1 MKISNSSINKLE
13 DKLKSLINRDEI
25 RRLEKAAKDKDKMK
39 LAEWAMQFEEQL
51 HTLYEKDYKEHLEE
65 AIDNFILAIVFTL
78 HFNEKTKF
86 GGKRLDDFM
95 EDLLATIDNFGDGSY
110 NPDEYREMLLKDGI
124 KVISR
129 NGGERNERN

>member
-1 MKISNSSINKLE
+1 ME
-13 DKLKSLINRDEI
+13 DKLKSLINRDEV
-25 RRLEKAAKDKDKMK
+25 RRLEKAAKEKNKIK
-39 LAEWAMQFEEQL
+39 LVEWASQFEAQIKS
-51 HTLYEKDYKEHLEE
+51 LYEKDYKENLAE

-95 EDLLATIDNFGDGSY
+95 EDLLATVDNFKDGSY
-110 NPDEYREMLLKDGI
+110 SPEEYREMLLKDGI

-129 NGGERNERN
+129 KGGEE